1 MWIKK
6 HWNEPIT
13 WGGLTKFNIWCT
25 VIGLLA
31 AFAEIGVLFF
41 VWSGA
46 WGRVKT
52 WFSNLMNKV
61 FKKVKAEEDA
71 G

>member
-13 WGGLTKFNIWCT
+13 WGSWTKYNVRCT
-25 VIGLLA
+25 VISLLVL
-31 AFAEIGVLFF
+31 FAEFGALFF
-41 VWSGA
+41 FCSGA
-46 WGRVKT
+46 WGKVKT
-52 WFSNLMNKV
+52 WFSNLIDKL
-61 FKKVKAEEDA
+61 KRVKTEEDM

>member
-25 VIGLLA
+25 AISLLA
-31 AFAEIGVLFF
+31 VFAEFGVLFF
-41 VWSGA
+41 IWSGA
-46 WGRVKT
+46 WGKVKIWFSNIIDKLKRVKT
-52 WFSNLMNKV
+52 
-61 FKKVKAEEDA
+61 EEDA

>member
-25 VIGLLA
+25 VISLLA
-31 AFAEIGVLFF
+31 VFAEFGVLFF
-41 VWSGA
+41 IWSGA
-46 WGRVKT
+46 WGKVKT
-52 WFSNLMNKV
+52 WFSNLIDKL
-61 FKKVKAEEDA
+61 KRVKTEEDM